1 MSTTGL
7 EVFDKS
13 IHTTNTWLN
22 EIAEETGTDRHL
34 AWHALG
40 VVLRVLRDRLTA
52 DDAAHLA
59 AQLPLVVR
67 GAFYDQYRP
76 AAQPDVAIRSRDAFI
91 NRVADGL
98 GGGAPV
104 AAETAVTAVLAALGH
119 HVTAAEAAKVQH
131 ALPAEI
137 RTLWPPA
144 NA

>member
-13 IHTTNTWLN
+13 IHTTNGWLK
-22 EIAEETGTDRHL
+22 EIADETGTDRHV

-76 AAQPDVAIRSRDAFI
+76 AAQPDVTIRSRDAFI
-91 NRVADGL
+91 HRVADGL
-98 GGGAPV
+98 GGAPV
-104 AAETAVTAVLAALGH
+104 AAEAAVTAVLAALGH

-137 RTLWPPA
+137 RALWPPA

>member
-13 IHTTNTWLN
+13 IHTTNTWLK
-22 EIAEETGTDRHL
+22 EIADEMGTDRHL
-34 AWHALG
+34 AWQALG
-40 VVLRVLRDRLTA
+40 AVLRVLRDRLTA

-76 AAQPDVAIRSRDAFI
+76 ATQPDVTIRSRDAFI
-91 NRVADGL
+91 GRVASGL
-98 GGGAPV
+98 GGAAPV
-104 AAETAVTAVLAALGH
+104 SAESAVAAVLAALGH

-131 ALPAEI
+131 TLPAEI
-137 RTLWPPA
+137 RTLWPA
-144 NA
+144 AHA